1 MTGQLLEGRAA
12 IVTGAGMGMG
22 EATAILFAEHGARV
36 LVSDIDAAAG
46 EATVEAI
53 RAAGGEALFQ
63 RCDVGDEHQ
72 AEAMVAACV
81 EAFGRLDCAVNNAGV
96 APEYL
101 PVENMDFDAYER
113 IMRVNVRGVMACMKY
128 EIRQMRRQGG
138 GGAIV
143 NTGSVS
149 SFRPQPETSA
159 YTASKHAVIGLTR
172 TAAVEVSPYGI
183 RVNAVLPGAID
194 TPMLRA
200 ALGELETAA
209 VDYAPQLSLLNRFGT
224 AREVAQAHLF
234 LCSDLSSYVT
244 GHPLAVEAG
253 YLAR

>member
-1 MTGQLLEGRAA
+1 MRGNLLEGRAA

-22 EATAILFAEHGARV
+22 HATAVLFAEQGANV
-36 LVSDIDAAAG
+36 VVADIDEEAAQ
-46 EATVEAI
+46 ATAMAI
-53 RAAGGEALFQ
+53 REAGGSAIFQ
-63 RCDVGDEHQ
+63 RCDVADEAQ
-72 AEAMVAACV
+72 VEELVASCV
-81 EAFGRLDCAVNNAGV
+81 RTFGQLDCAVNNAGV

-101 PVENMDFDAYER
+101 PVEDMDFDLYER
-113 IMRVNVRGVMACMKY
+113 IMRVNVRGVLTCMKH
-128 EIRQMRRQGG
+128 EIRQMRKQG
-138 GGAIV
+138 GGAIA

-172 TAAVEVSPYGI
+172 TAAMEVAQYGI
-183 RVNAVLPGAID
+183 RVNAVLPGVID

-200 ALGELETAA
+200 ALGELDTAEA
-209 VDYAPQLSLLNRFGT
+209 EYAPKLSLLGRFGT
-224 AREVAQAHLF
+224 PREVAQAHLW

-253 YLAR
+253 YLAS

>member
-1 MTGQLLEGRAA
+1 MSGKLLDGRVA
-12 IVTGAGMGMG
+12 IITGAGMGMG
-22 EATAILFAEHGARV
+22 EATAVLFAEHGAKV
-36 LVSDIDAAAG
+36 VVSDIDAAAG
-46 EATVEAI
+46 QGTVEII
-53 RAAGGEALFQ
+53 RKAGGEAIFH
-63 RCDVGDEHQ
+63 RCDVADEAQ
-72 AEAMVAACV
+72 VEAMVAACV

-113 IMRVNVRGVMACMKY
+113 IMRVNVRGVMTCMKY
-128 EIRQMRRQGG
+128 EIRQMRKHG

-172 TAAVEVSPYGI
+172 TAATEVAQYGI
-183 RVNAVLPGAID
+183 RVNSVLPGAID
-194 TPMLRA
+194 TPMLRSA
-200 ALGELETAA
+200 IGELETAEA
-209 VDYAPQLSLLNRFGT
+209 EYAPKLSLLNRFGT
-224 AREVAQAHLF
+224 PREVAQAHLF

>member
-1 MTGQLLEGRAA
+1 MSGGLLEGRVA
-12 IVTGAGMGMG
+12 IITGAGAGMG
-22 EATAILFAEHGARV
+22 EETAVLFAENGARI
-36 LVSDIDAAAG
+36 LVCDYSEAG
-46 EATVEAI
+46 GMSTVERI
-53 RAAGGEALFQ
+53 RAAGGEAVFQ
-63 RCDVGDEHQ
+63 QCDVSDVEQ
-72 AEAMVAACV
+72 VEQMVEACV
-81 EAFGRLDCAVNNAGV
+81 RAFGRLDCAVNNAGI

-128 EIRQMRRQGG
+128 EIRQMRKQGN

-143 NTGSVS
+143 NTGSTS

-172 TAAVEVSPYGI
+172 TAAMEAAAYGI
-183 RVNAVLPGAID
+183 RVNSVLPGAID

-200 ALGELETAA
+200 ALGELDAA
-209 VDYAPQLSLLNRFGT
+209 SEEYAPKLSLLGRFGT
-224 AREVAQAHLF
+224 PREVAQAHLF
-234 LCSDLSSYVT
+234 LCSDMASYIT